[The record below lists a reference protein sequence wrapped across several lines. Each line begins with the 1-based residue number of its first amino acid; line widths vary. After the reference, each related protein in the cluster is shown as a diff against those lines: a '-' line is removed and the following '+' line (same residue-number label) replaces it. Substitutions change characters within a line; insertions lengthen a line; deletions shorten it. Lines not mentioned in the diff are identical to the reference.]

1 MEINVAD
8 MGQKLAL
15 LRGNKTLAEVANDLR
30 ISKSALAMYETGRRI
45 PRDQIKIRIAE
56 YNGKSVAY
64 IFFNGEEH
72 DSCSN

>member
-56 YNGKSVAY
+56 YYGKSVAY
-64 IFFNGEEH
+64 IFFNGEEQ

>member
-15 LRGNKTLAEVANDLR
+15 LRGNKTLTEVANDLR

-56 YNGKSVAY
+56 YYGKSVAY